1 MIKKDSKN
9 KQNMKEFVSNALAW
23 VVALSIIVF
32 TILLNLLLN
41 KYIWA
46 GVILLLI
53 YKYFIV

>member
-1 MIKKDSKN
+1 
-9 KQNMKEFVSNALAW
+9 MKEFISNALAW
-23 VVALSIIVF
+23 VAASSIIVV

-53 YKYFIV
+53 YKYFIA